1 MARAARVVGEGGVIG
16 WMLPE
21 TISYPDDQDPLLA
34 YTTVAFRVSQSQLDG
49 SVNLV
54 WRTNMTAAEARSAAK
69 DAIRQDII
77 DKLGITIPKAQ
88 IKMLN
93 SPE

>member
-1 MARAARVVGEGGVIG
+1 MARAARMIGDAGVIG
-16 WMLPE
+16 QLLFE
-21 TISYPDDQDPLLA
+21 SVDYPDPSQPTLA
-34 YTTVAFRVSQSQLDG
+34 YTTIQYKPSLGTIESC
-49 SVNLV
+49 NLV
-54 WRTNMTAAEARSAAK
+54 WFTTMTQAEVRSAAK